1 MAAHFLLQFLF
12 LGTVLVPVYLQMEG
26 CDSLQNATAGNFSVT
41 VTPETY
47 MANTSYQVTISDSRN
62 HTTEGTTT
70 KYLLQALSST
80 STTVGEW
87 KGVEIQNC
95 SDVETAV
102 INATQEATANWT
114 SPGHNI
120 SSVEIRAYIIFDNSS
135 AEFKTVNLQEAPETE
150 PTTATTPSSVS
161 AVQSSFFIAIT
172 QLLLLLATSK
182 LLS

>member
-1 MAAHFLLQFLF
+1 
-12 LGTVLVPVYLQMEG
+12 MEG

-47 MANTSYQVTISDSRN
+47 MANTSYQVTISDGRN
-62 HTTEGTTT
+62 HTAEGTAT
-70 KYLLQALSST
+70 KYLFQALSSA

-102 INATQEATANWT
+102 LNATQEATANWT

-120 SSVEIRAYIIFDNSS
+120 SSVEIRAYIIFDSSS

-150 PTTATTPSSVS
+150 PTTATTTPNSVS

-172 QLLLLLATSK
+172 QLLLLLTTSK